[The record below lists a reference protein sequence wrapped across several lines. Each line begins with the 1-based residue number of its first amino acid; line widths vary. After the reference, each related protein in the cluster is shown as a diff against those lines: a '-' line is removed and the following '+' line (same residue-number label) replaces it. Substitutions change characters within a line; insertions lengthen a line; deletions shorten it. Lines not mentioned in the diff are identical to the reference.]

1 VLDEK
6 ARIRRESFLRR
17 DRLSPL
23 VRELTSHQIHERLC
37 AMPEY
42 RDAERVMLYASVGSE
57 VVTWGIALEVL
68 ARGSRTYYPR
78 VERGEIE
85 PYEVASPAPDLLP
98 RGKYR
103 IPEPHPERCRR
114 ADAGEVD
121 LVLVP
126 GAAFDVSGH
135 RLGYG
140 KGYYD
145 RFLGR
150 IRPGVPSLGLA
161 YDISV
166 SRRLPVSPWDRAVEA
181 VVTEKRTYRERREE
195 WRTRGPDETVLLGRS
210 LGRALLE
217 RQVPGEPVTI
227 GLSGPL
233 GAGKTCLVRG
243 LAAGLGSPDE
253 VSSPTFTI
261 ENVYRGGPVPLR
273 HLDLYRLPADPGEED
288 AGLFE
293 EHFSE
298 AGVSVIE
305 WAERWTDLLPLDTIS
320 IELGMEEDGSRAV
333 GIVSRVESQHPVVDG
348 MVETLKSEGIRPC

>member
-1 VLDEK
+1 VLEEK

-23 VRELTSHQIHERLC
+23 VRELASHQIHQRLC
-37 AMPEY
+37 GIPDY

-114 ADAGEVD
+114 ADPSEVD

-126 GAAFDVSGH
+126 GAAFDVSGQ

-150 IRPGVPSLGLA
+150 IRPGVPTLALA

-166 SRRLPVSPWDRAVEA
+166 RRRLPVSEWDRALKA
-181 VVTEKRTYRERREE
+181 VVTEKRTYRERRER
-195 WRTRGPDETVLLGRS
+195 WRTDAPDETVLLGRS
-210 LGRALLE
+210 LGRAVLE
-217 RQVPGEPVTI
+217 RHAPGEPVTI
-227 GLSGPL
+227 GLTGPL

-243 LAAGLGSPDE
+243 LAGGLGSPDE
-253 VSSPTFTI
+253 VSSPTFTL
-261 ENVYRGGPVPLR
+261 ENEYQGGAVPLR
-273 HLDLYRLPADPGEED
+273 HLDLYRLPDDPGEED

-298 AGVSVIE
+298 EGVTVIE
-305 WAERWTDLLPLDTIS
+305 WAERWMDLLPLDTIL
-320 IELGMEEDGSRAV
+320 IEIGMDEDGGRMV
-333 GIVSRVESQHPVVDG
+333 EVVSLVESQHPVVDG
-348 MVETLKSEGIRPC
+348 MVEMLRKEGILPC